1 MFPENGDTENYI
13 PVCHV
18 KKATFKSSTY
28 TFKPFAAAPSLVDC
42 HSNRNRPFDIFLLM
56 RDTENYSSFLNTATC
71 LLSVSLKTRILSFK
85 KFTVIL
91 VAPHRKP
98 RVGKFWLLSST
109 SAVMPSEVWNTEN
122 YGLIHC
128 PFTNRHETA
137 LLPYPISNTAP
148 YVSLVLNAIPR
159 TALPYSPEGTTM
171 NVGQLRF
178 I

>member
-1 MFPENGDTENYI
+1 MFIDRRWDTENYI
-13 PVCHV
+13 PVCHA

-42 HSNRNRPFDIFLLM
+42 HSNRNRPFDIFSLM
-56 RDTENYSSFLNTATC
+56 RD
-71 LLSVSLKTRILSFK
+71 
-85 KFTVIL
+85 
-91 VAPHRKP
+91 
-98 RVGKFWLLSST
+98 
-109 SAVMPSEVWNTEN
+109 TEN

-159 TALPYSPEGTTM
+159 TALPYFPEGTTM